1 MITVSYDKYLEEK
14 NEFCEKQEA
23 EFGTPKANI
32 KKTERGRYCLELT
45 WTSEIKRIDVKW
57 IEVTERISERT
68 SVNLHEAECPVFV
81 WMWRTEYWNTEDGER
96 KFCYRPA

>member
-23 EFGTPKANI
+23 EFGAPTAAI
-32 KKTERGRYCLELT
+32 GKTGHSRYSLELT
-45 WTSEIKRIDVKW
+45 WGSETKW

-68 SVNLHEAECPVFV
+68 TISLHEAECPVFV
-81 WMWRTEYWNTEDGER
+81 WMWRTEYWNTENGER